1 MKQDQLTVG
10 ESVDKST
17 LCSIEDTPTT
27 QIRGESPCQENTGPT
42 PSKLI
47 QDHVKEENNEEGKQ
61 REEEMKDYDKQEEN
75 QGKVKE
81 HVEED
86 GQVWTT
92 NDTFLALV
100 QFFEATISETL
111 KPTEETSQKLPVE
124 IVENI
129 LGHVSDTKTYD
140 ACAKV
145 SRTFRELC
153 NKRSLLFDG
162 VLFSDTLHG
171 EGAKL
176 SPNVPQSE
184 YRAVEL
190 NLAGKWRLKS
200 EFGRSMAWTRIIDS
214 LLGRRRTVNCF
225 SRICP
230 LFIKGLDVQVPP
242 ESDTSNTSYDSVLS
256 KDTTSD
262 DSMLSKNNLGEE
274 EETAWTNIF
283 REINVT
289 AHSTTYTL
297 CSFWKHLVKEMF
309 PEQAC
314 HAVEILEEPRIKD
327 RFLPPNTRAFMINTS
342 AYLHEVYQHLLYM
355 RIKRESRYWATDLWN
370 DVIAETRQVLDS
382 IDDDH
387 RLTRDG
393 IVQKVGKGNPLV
405 MLVVGRDVRV
415 FEWHET
421 QTADSCGSLCPLGS
435 GKTYS
440 TTNVEQRETI
450 ELVLRLTMLRLAT
463 TKAKKEHQ
471 TVAQHLANKGYKI
484 PAGRVVSD

>member
-171 EGAKL
+171 EAAKL

-184 YRAVEL
+184 YRAVEIE
-190 NLAGKWRLKS
+190 S
-200 EFGRSMAWTRIIDS
+200 GRQ
-214 LLGRRRTVNCF
+214 
-225 SRICP
+225 
-230 LFIKGLDVQVPP
+230 LDVEIRIWEKYGMDSNYRFVVRS
-242 ESDTSNTSYDSVLS
+242 EKNRKLFFSDLS
-256 KDTTSD
+256 S
-262 DSMLSKNNLGEE
+262 
-274 EETAWTNIF
+274 
-283 REINVT
+283 
-289 AHSTTYTL
+289 
-297 CSFWKHLVKEMF
+297 
-309 PEQAC
+309 
-314 HAVEILEEPRIKD
+314 
-327 RFLPPNTRAFMINTS
+327 
-342 AYLHEVYQHLLYM
+342 VYQ
-355 RIKRESRYWATDLWN
+355 RPRCSSSA
-370 DVIAETRQVLDS
+370 
-382 IDDDH
+382 
-387 RLTRDG
+387 
-393 IVQKVGKGNPLV
+393 
-405 MLVVGRDVRV
+405 
-415 FEWHET
+415 
-421 QTADSCGSLCPLGS
+421 
-435 GKTYS
+435 
-440 TTNVEQRETI
+440 
-450 ELVLRLTMLRLAT
+450 
-463 TKAKKEHQ
+463 
-471 TVAQHLANKGYKI
+471 
-484 PAGRVVSD
+484 